1 MQHATPTLIDKLIA
15 RAKAKAKA
23 DFRHSNRGRPKIPFP
38 KEEAIIVSNMRR
50 RGIALR
56 NIHEVMKE
64 ENLTKYAKYGT
75 FNAAWKSHLAD

>member
-1 MQHATPTLIDKLIA
+1 MTTKPNIDELI
-15 RAKAKAKA
+15 AKAKAKA
-23 DFRHSNRGRPKIPFP
+23 AADKLHQNRGRPKIPFP
-38 KEEAIIVSNMRR
+38 KEEVIIVSNMRR